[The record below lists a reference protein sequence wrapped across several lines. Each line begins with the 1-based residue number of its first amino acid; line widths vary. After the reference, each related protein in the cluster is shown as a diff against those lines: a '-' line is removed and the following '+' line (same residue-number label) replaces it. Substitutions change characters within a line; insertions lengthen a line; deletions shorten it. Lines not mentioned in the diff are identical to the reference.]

1 MNTGA
6 QPFLPYGRQ
15 CIDDDDVAAVV
26 SVLKSDWL
34 TTGPVVEQFES
45 AFAKATGAEHAV
57 VCNSGTAGL
66 HLAMMALGIG
76 EGDVVIV
83 PSLTFLATANAV
95 RYVGADVEFADV
107 DADSGLMTEDS
118 LRAAVKRA
126 GGKAKAVAPVH
137 LNGPC
142 VDMAMVARL
151 ADEQGL
157 HVVED
162 ACHALGGTYT
172 SNGIQVPVGSCRHS
186 DMAVFSLHPVKT
198 ITMGE
203 GGVVATNDPEI
214 DRNLKKFR
222 SHGMTR
228 NADEFHNTD
237 LAFDSAGKANPWY
250 YEMAEPGYNYRAS
263 DINCALGLSQ
273 LARLEQFAEKRRQ
286 LTALYDRL
294 LSPLAPLVHPARRT
308 PDCSPALHLY
318 AVLVDFDV
326 MDIDRAALMQE
337 LRALGIGTQVHYLPV
352 HRQPYYQRRYGE
364 VVLPG
369 ADAYYRR
376 CLSLPLFPDMTEADV
391 SRVVNGLGT
400 CVNSKEMIE

>member
-1 MNTGA
+1 MNANA

-34 TTGPVVEQFES
+34 TTGPVVDRFES
-45 AFAKATGAEHAV
+45 AFTEATGADYAV

-95 RYVGADVEFADV
+95 RYVGAEVEFADV
-107 DADSGLMTEDS
+107 DAETGLMTEDS
-118 LRAAVKRA
+118 LRDAIKRA
-126 GGKAKAVAPVH
+126 GSKVKAVVPVH
-137 LNGPC
+137 LNGSC
-142 VDMAMVARL
+142 VDMPMVARL
-151 ADEQGL
+151 ADEHAL
-157 HVVED
+157 RVVED
-162 ACHALGGTYT
+162 ACHALGGTDA
-172 SNGIQVPVGSCRHS
+172 SNGVPVPVGSCRHS

-203 GGVVATNDPEI
+203 GGIITTNDP
-214 DRNLKKFR
+214 DNYHSLKKFR
-222 SHGMTR
+222 SHGIAR

-237 LAFDSAGKANPWY
+237 LAFDSAGEANPWY

-273 LARLEQFAEKRRQ
+273 LAKLKPFAEKRRH
-286 LTALYDRL
+286 LAALYDRL
-294 LSPLAPLVHPARRT
+294 LPPLAPFVRPVRQA
-308 PDCSPALHLY
+308 PDCSPGLHLY
-318 AVLVDFDV
+318 AVLIDFDAV
-326 MDIDRAALMQE
+326 EIDRAALMHR
-337 LRALGIGTQVHYLPV
+337 LRAFSIGTQVHYLPV

-364 VVLPG
+364 VALPG
-369 ADAYYRR
+369 ADAYYRK

-391 SRVVNGLGT
+391 IRVFEALSLVLGG
-400 CVNSKEMIE
+400 SHH